1 MGRMVGHFDD
11 EESTLVSSAAPKP
24 ATVRPRAH
32 LLEITAGPARFKGRR
47 LKLEGDSLILGRSS
61 DVELFLDSDEL
72 SRHHVEFTRRNGEYT
87 CTDLDS
93 LNGLFLNGLRV
104 HSVVLRDG
112 DQLQLGDVTLLY
124 REGA

>member
-1 MGRMVGHFDD
+1 MAGHFDE

-24 ATVRPRAH
+24 ARVRPRAH
-32 LLEITAGPARFKGRR
+32 LFEVLEGPPAVKNRR
-47 LKLEGDSLILGRSS
+47 LKLEADALILGRAADADLCLES
-61 DVELFLDSDEL
+61 EEL
-72 SRHHVEFTRRNGEYT
+72 SRHHAQLTRRNGEYT

-93 LNGLFLNGLRV
+93 LNGVFLNGLRV
-104 HSVVLRDG
+104 HSVLLRDG